1 MGGTPCEAAR
11 GAGAHGVLRLRN
23 CSAMRSS
30 YFAQDDKLSK
40 KEDSLNLQNNSLA
53 GVGVENGSSVAV
65 KTANGRSPKAML
77 QSVFRE
83 DRFFLVLSVF
93 IGVFSGLAVVCFRFA
108 IGWCRLY
115 LLGSGVVLSRS
126 RLLLAPT
133 LAGLVIAALV
143 IHFFPRTRGS
153 GVNQTKAAL
162 FIYNGHIPV
171 RTAIG
176 KFITAALAI
185 GSGQSLGPEDPSLQ
199 IGATLASVLGRQ
211 MRLSRDRMRL
221 IAPVGAAAG
230 LAAAFNAPISAVLFV
245 IEEVIGRW
253 TAGILGSVV
262 LSAVSSVVVMRWFL
276 GSESR
281 FRIPVVQLQKP
292 SELIAYSV
300 LGVVGG
306 VASVM
311 FSMGIATLR
320 PRCKALPLWTQYF
333 QPALAGLLIGIIAM
347 LGAPQIMG
355 AGYEA
360 MDEAMHGRF
369 TWQFLALLA
378 GLKIV
383 ATLLSF
389 VSGTPGGMF
398 APTLFVGAM
407 LGAAVGGAEH
417 ALLPHLNVSPGTYAL
432 VGMGVLFAGFLRAP
446 MTSVFMVLEVSG
458 NYSIIVP
465 VIVANTFAYV
475 ISRGLQPIAI
485 FDLLTRQDGL
495 ELPSM
500 EEQREEGV
508 LHVED
513 AMRPVNVPVLDG
525 QETVDA
531 ALAEA
536 ETSAADNL
544 LVRLNPDGWGCVTRL
559 ELRALAAEEQG
570 GSSLSSLASSSL
582 ASDST
587 SIGPIPVLHPDH
599 PLEMALRYVDRWP
612 VVPVVSRADFRQLE
626 GVITERDVLERYR
639 EFGEG

>member
-1 MGGTPCEAAR
+1 MTNLIR
-11 GAGAHGVLRLRN
+11 GYRL
-23 CSAMRSS
+23 
-30 YFAQDDKLSK
+30 D
-40 KEDSLNLQNNSLA
+40 LQNNSL
-53 GVGVENGSSVAV
+53 GGVEMGNDAPVAV
-65 KTANGRSPKAML
+65 GTMNGRSPKALL

-162 FIYNGHIPV
+162 YIYNGHIPV

-253 TAGILGSVV
+253 SAGILGSVV

-276 GSESR
+276 GSESL
-281 FRIPVVQLQKP
+281 FRIPAVQLQRP
-292 SELIAYSV
+292 SELVAYSV

-306 VASVM
+306 LASVV

-333 QPALAGLLIGIIAM
+333 QPALAGLLIGTMAV

-369 TWQFLALLA
+369 TWQFLLALA

-398 APTLFVGAM
+398 APTLFIGAM
-407 LGAAVGGAEH
+407 LGAAVGGAERVF
-417 ALLPHLNVSPGTYAL
+417 LPHLAAAPGTYAL

-465 VIVANTFAYV
+465 VILANTFAYV

-513 AMRPVNVPVLDG
+513 AMRPVAGVVLDAR
-525 QETVDA
+525 ETVDQ
-531 ALAEA
+531 ALAKVEGGTG
-536 ETSAADNL
+536 EDL
-544 LVRLNPDGWGCVTRL
+544 LVRLSPSGWSSVTRL
-559 ELRALAAEEQG
+559 HLRAMADEGKGEASL
-570 GSSLSSLASSSL
+570 GSLL
-582 ASDST
+582 
-587 SIGPIPVLHPDH
+587 PIRRVPELHPDH
-599 PLEMALRYVDRWP
+599 PLETALRHVDRWP
-612 VVPVVSRADFRQLE
+612 LLPVVSRADVRQLE